1 MGSPVSGIV
10 CDLYME
16 EYEEKALSAA
26 KHPPRWWKRYV
37 DDTHTVLKKGYS
49 QEFTDHLNSIDEDI
63 KWTTEGETLHGEER
77 TLAFL
82 DTMSVVH
89 DDGHI
94 STRVY
99 RKDTHTDQYLNFESN
114 HPLEH
119 KRGVVNTLM
128 YRADMVVS
136 EPAEREKE
144 KGHIKDALSVNGY
157 PKWMFKTRTTNKP
170 SNKNKPS
177 DSRGA
182 KKPHIVIPYIRGVS
196 EKLRHVYQQF
206 GIPTYFKP
214 NNTLRQILVRP
225 KDTLSKDKIV
235 GPVYHIPCNDCTD
248 DYVGETERSLKA
260 RFSEHGRPSSTS
272 SEVSR
277 HIHTASPKHSI
288 NLENTDVLTVEPRW
302 FERGV
307 KEAIYIKAYSPSLN
321 KDGGRYQLP
330 PIWNTIIKDRVHK
343 RETGTSKGGA
353 RSVTH

>member
-170 SNKNKPS
+170 TTRTNHQTVEAPRSHTSSYHTSGEFQKNSDMCISSLEYQHTSNRITPS
-177 DSRGA
+177 D
-182 KKPHIVIPYIRGVS
+182 
-196 EKLRHVYQQF
+196 
-206 GIPTYFKP
+206 
-214 NNTLRQILVRP
+214 
-225 KDTLSKDKIV
+225 
-235 GPVYHIPCNDCTD
+235 
-248 DYVGETERSLKA
+248 
-260 RFSEHGRPSSTS
+260 RF
-272 SEVSR
+272 
-277 HIHTASPKHSI
+277 
-288 NLENTDVLTVEPRW
+288 
-302 FERGV
+302 
-307 KEAIYIKAYSPSLN
+307 
-321 KDGGRYQLP
+321 
-330 PIWNTIIKDRVHK
+330 
-343 RETGTSKGGA
+343 
-353 RSVTH
+353 